1 LAYHLRLDETTCFR
15 LGLNLCS
22 SSPLQSSNDNGDS
35 ESPKRRIVVQRL
47 RITLRYSRF
56 EFIPILPDV
65 LTPHSS
71 PLRYILTPSRLIKDD
86 ATFNVTF
93 ICSRRFGEG
102 GSKCQAWWGVDG
114 VDMLLLDAEAGLEKH
129 WEQPRSFIAG
139 GYAKVEPLSISELN
153 EFEIE
158 FVCTGMVSEIKMD
171 KGWCYVHKNL
181 QRTVSFLTC
190 VSCNNTCVFGVL
202 WYRVEMSIADD
213 TDEGLFVAFDGVRSI
228 I

>member
-1 LAYHLRLDETTCFR
+1 MPPRNP
-15 LGLNLCS
+15 GLNLCS
-22 SSPLQSSNDNGDS
+22 SLPLQSSNDNGDS

-47 RITLRYSRF
+47 QITLRYSRF

-153 EFEIE
+153 EFVITAEPQEIE
-158 FVCTGMVSEIKMD
+158 FVYTGMVSEIKMD
-171 KGWCYVHKNL
+171 KGWCYV
-181 QRTVSFLTC
+181 
-190 VSCNNTCVFGVL
+190 SCSR
-202 WYRVEMSIADD
+202 YRVEMSIADD